1 MNIYSL
7 KDVKSGYM
15 SLMLYKNDEL
25 AVRAYKN
32 LLSSG
37 ERNQVT
43 MNPEDFELFC
53 VGSIDL
59 DSGIIVPEVR
69 FVCNHTI
76 VGG

>member
-7 KDVKSGYM
+7 KDTKSGYM

-25 AVRAYKN
+25 AIRAYKN

-43 MNPEDFELFC
+43 MNPEDFELYSL
-53 VGSIDL
+53 GSIDL
-59 DSGIIVPEVR
+59 DSGVITSEVR
-69 FVCNHTI
+69 FVANHTI
-76 VGG
+76 GG

>member
-7 KDVKSGYM
+7 KDVKSGFM

-25 AVRAYKN
+25 AIRAYKN
-32 LLSSG
+32 LLISG

-53 VGSIDL
+53 LG
-59 DSGIIVPEVR
+59 
-69 FVCNHTI
+69 TI
-76 VGG
+76 V

>member
-7 KDVKSGYM
+7 KDTKSGYM

-25 AVRAYKN
+25 AIRAYKN

-43 MNPEDFELFC
+43 MNPEDF
-53 VGSIDL
+53 
-59 DSGIIVPEVR
+59 
-69 FVCNHTI
+69 
-76 VGG
+76 